1 MECECTPAPTKILDS
16 VTGGVHERK
25 KSTLFTTSAFIRR
38 ANRDNSLLIS
48 IKESKTGM
56 KKYMAYGIGAA
67 LVDTEIK
74 VQDAELTQMNIEK
87 GLMTLV
93 DEDRR
98 QELLNHLEG
107 HLVKASHASGGSAGN
122 SMIAT
127 ALFGGPTFMSC
138 KVASDNDGDIYIAD
152 LEAAGV
158 DHCLNGERASGTTG
172 KCLVLITPDA
182 ERSMNTFLGISET
195 LSTEQLDEAAIA
207 DSDYVYIEGYLVTS
221 PTGRAAAIKAREI
234 AEAAGVKTAL
244 SFSDPGMVE
253 FFRDGISEIIGER
266 LDLVFCNEDEAL
278 GWAQSDNLDVAVDKL
293 KEVANTFVITR
304 GGDGALTFDGTEL
317 AEIPPTVV
325 TAVDTNGAGDMFAGA
340 FLYAIT
346 RGEDFPTAGRFAS
359 MAAANVVANYGP
371 RLATDKY
378 GALRKE
384 FFSE

>member
-1 MECECTPAPTKILDS
+1 
-16 VTGGVHERK
+16 
-25 KSTLFTTSAFIRR
+25 
-38 ANRDNSLLIS
+38 
-48 IKESKTGM
+48 M

-74 VQDAELTQMNIEK
+74 VMDAELAQMNIGK

-93 DEDRR
+93 DEERR
-98 QELLNHLEG
+98 RELLDHLEG

-127 ALFGGPTFMSC
+127 AQFGGPTFMSC
-138 KVASDNDGDIYIAD
+138 KVANDSDGDIYIAD

-158 DHCLNGERASGTTG
+158 DHCLKGDRASGTTG

-195 LSTEQLDEAAIA
+195 LSTEQLDPGAIA
-207 DSDYVYIEGYLVTS
+207 ASEYVYIEGYLVTS
-221 PTGRAAAIKAREI
+221 PTGRAAAIRVREI

-253 FFRDGISEIIGER
+253 FFRDGITEIIGKR

-278 GWAQSDNLDVAVDKL
+278 GWAQSDRLDMAVEKL
-293 KEVANTFVITR
+293 KEITDTFVITR

-317 AEIPPTVV
+317 AEIPPHKVE
-325 TAVDTNGAGDMFAGA
+325 AVDTNGAGDMFAGA

-346 RGEDFPTAGRFAS
+346 RGENFPTAGRFAS
-359 MAAANVVANYGP
+359 LAAGKVVANYGP
-371 RLATDKY
+371 RLPAADY
-378 GALRKE
+378 GALRRE
-384 FFSE
+384 FFGE